1 MGVGAVLTRYSWA
14 APYTEH
20 MLWMQTPGA
29 GLFFFFSCLGVMAQ
43 GGCGDTQKLLAEH
56 WVFYEYHN
64 NCLNDVKK
72 KFIAFSQITE
82 EHQIFLEDP
91 TTM

>member
-1 MGVGAVLTRYSWA
+1 
-14 APYTEH
+14 
-20 MLWMQTPGA
+20 
-29 GLFFFFSCLGVMAQ
+29 MAQ

-56 WVFYEYHN
+56 WVFYEYYN

-82 EHQIFLEDP
+82 EHQIFLKEDP